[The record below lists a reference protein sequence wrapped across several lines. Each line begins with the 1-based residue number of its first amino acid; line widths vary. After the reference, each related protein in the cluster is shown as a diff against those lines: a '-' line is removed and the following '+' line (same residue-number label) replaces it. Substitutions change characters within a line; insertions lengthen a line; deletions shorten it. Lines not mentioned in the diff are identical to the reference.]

1 MFVSHGISDL
11 VDGLIR
17 LMNSNFSQPVNLG
30 NPEEHTILDFAKLV
44 QKYAGMWSLRLYIKP
59 DHHSP
64 SRGSLTDAISNI
76 HELLTNKILLF
87 ALASVYKTNTV
98 AVFVVAD

>member
-1 MFVSHGISDL
+1 MFVLHGISDL

-44 QKYAGMWSLRLYIKP
+44 QKYAGMWSL
-59 DHHSP
+59 
-64 SRGSLTDAISNI
+64 SLSSQTTS
-76 HELLTNKILLF
+76 HPPEET
-87 ALASVYKTNTV
+87 
-98 AVFVVAD
+98 

>member
-1 MFVSHGISDL
+1 LLHGISDL

-44 QKYAGMWSLRLYIKP
+44 QKYSGMCLVYQARP
-59 DHHSP
+59 
-64 SRGSLTDAISNI
+64 SLTLKENLEDRPCRC
-76 HELLTNKILLF
+76 
-87 ALASVYKTNTV
+87 Y
-98 AVFVVAD
+98 